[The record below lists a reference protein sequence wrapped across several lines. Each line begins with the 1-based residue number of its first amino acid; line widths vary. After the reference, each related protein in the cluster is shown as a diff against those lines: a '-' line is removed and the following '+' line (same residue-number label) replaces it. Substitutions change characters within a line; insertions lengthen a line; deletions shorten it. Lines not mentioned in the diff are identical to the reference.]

1 MQKKKRKNSKIWKK
15 IIENEK
21 EEEEKKAKD
30 IWNRKKLVIKI
41 EKRIKPKEVPEPAS
55 GSDCRQRR
63 RKRDL
68 SWRRMW
74 QHREL
79 LPDHWMQKKIRI
91 LKKIKCPEWKE

>member
-41 EKRIKPKEVPEPAS
+41 EKGIKPT
-55 GSDCRQRR
+55 
-63 RKRDL
+63 
-68 SWRRMW
+68 
-74 QHREL
+74 
-79 LPDHWMQKKIRI
+79 I
-91 LKKIKCPEWKE
+91 LKKYRSLRQAAIAGSAAGSGT